1 MYTLISL
8 TPFREIVLVVQNT
21 SGILGE
27 GVSGIVGL
35 GRSTGNQ
42 SLMSGIINSKGWKN
56 LTFGFAFNTYNSSA
70 GNTNTTTQQSAGSFT
85 VREVNSAQFSGQLSW
100 QPIARVAG
108 VPKTMPTDWAIN
120 FSSYKIQFGNQSTTN
135 SGGVAIVEPYFQ
147 ELRIPRDEAVDFCSS
162 ILAKFDCTLTT
173 NSQLTISLVRR

>member
-1 MYTLISL
+1 M
-8 TPFREIVLVVQNT
+8 VQNT
-21 SGILGE
+21 TGILGE
-27 GVSGIVGL
+27 GVSGFVGL

-70 GNTNTTTQQSAGSFT
+70 GNTNTTAQQSAGSFT

-100 QPIARVAG
+100 QPLARVASA
-108 VPKTMPTDWAIN
+108 PKNMPADWAIT
-120 FSSYKIQFGNQSTTN
+120 FTSYKIQVGNQSTTN

-147 ELRIPRDEAVDFCSS
+147 ELRIPQDEAEDFCSS
-162 ILAKFDCTLTT
+162 ILAQFDCTLTT
-173 NSQLTISLVRR
+173 NSQLTMSLVQR